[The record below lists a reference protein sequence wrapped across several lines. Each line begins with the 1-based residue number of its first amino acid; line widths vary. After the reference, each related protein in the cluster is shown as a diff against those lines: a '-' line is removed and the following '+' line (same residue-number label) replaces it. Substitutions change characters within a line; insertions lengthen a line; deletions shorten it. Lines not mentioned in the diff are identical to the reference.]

1 MEALEKKQGGIMAA
15 LPRLGLIS
23 FGLGLVAFIFFFIG
37 PKQLTA
43 HDVPVL
49 WYIAGWLAWAASLVG
64 VLIGVESLRQER
76 GKSLIWPIAG
86 LILGGLSLLM
96 LLTWLSCAKIY
107 TPPPP
112 LPIP

>member
-1 MEALEKKQGGIMAA
+1 MEALEEKQGGIMAA
-15 LPRLGLIS
+15 LPTLGLVS

-43 HDVPVL
+43 QDVPIL

-64 VLIGVESLRQER
+64 VLIGVESLRQEK

-96 LLTWLSCAKIY
+96 LLTWLSCAELHI
-107 TPPPP
+107 PPPP
-112 LPIP
+112 PPIP